1 MSPSDKNHFQ
11 IVYDEPSLSK
21 GTTRRNPGGTG
32 AKATDLDLQA
42 YPFPKSESFSPYRV
56 IPDREWSQLRSCR
69 NFRLKD
75 TKFSLGD
82 FVKVTNRSPYRGDRA
97 KRMNGGSKGPRR
109 DRVAYILE
117 IKAAD
122 ERNVFARVYWMYWP
136 EDMPKDKPGFSD
148 EKLESEPN
156 ELIASNHM
164 EIINVMSVSGL
175 ETVNH
180 MRDSR
185 TDPHCNRRRLQ
196 PHNLARLLSLQEAP
210 HSRRPL
216 FHLRSYELR
225 LRLEAFPKPRPNIPD
240 QTRMEFDKLTV
251 NGLRAASRVASVRG
265 KSYHYIRTGPVKD
278 SLGTII
284 LLHGFPDL
292 GFGWRYQIPYLASLG
307 YEVVAPDMLGFGDT
321 DAPDHP
327 RHYKLR
333 SIAED
338 VKELAGVVSKKEKVI
353 LGGHGRGAAAA
364 WRVAMWFPDLVQGL
378 FSIGIPFIPPSSIF
392 LSLDDVTRSG
402 KFTTLRHQLQ
412 FKGREVEDKIRDK
425 EEVRQFL
432 NAMFGGTTS
441 EGEPGFDATNGI
453 LFDILPRLDQS
464 HIISGDELDHYVSKY
479 SHDGNARLKTPIN
492 WFRTRV
498 QNYLDELQLLLKPI
512 RFSMPVLFLAPTKDG
527 ALPRGTADDMDRYFE
542 NLTREEVE
550 ASHWVMWESPTQV
563 NERVAA
569 WLRNV

>member
-11 IVYDEPSLSK
+11 IVYDKPSLSK
-21 GTTRRNPGGTG
+21 GITRRDPGGTG
-32 AKATDLDLQA
+32 AKATDLDLQT
-42 YPFPKSESFSPYRV
+42 YPFPKSESFPPYRV
-56 IPDREWSQLRSCR
+56 IPGGKWSELRSFR
-69 NFRLKD
+69 NFRRPVED

-136 EDMPKDKPGFSD
+136 EDMPKDMPGFSD

-175 ETVNH
+175 ETVKH

-185 TDPHCNRRRLQ
+185 TDIMCDDNENSNHTL
-196 PHNLARLLSLQEAP
+196 LADKTGGTTLPQE
-210 HSRRPL
+210 RIM
-216 FHLRSYELR
+216 E
-225 LRLEAFPKPRPNIPD
+225 PD
-240 QTRMEFDKLTV
+240 
-251 NGLRAASRVASVRG
+251 RVE
-265 KSYHYIRTGPVKD
+265 
-278 SLGTII
+278 
-284 LLHGFPDL
+284 
-292 GFGWRYQIPYLASLG
+292 GFGQHQVLNWPDCRVTCGSSANFGHQRKETKASS
-307 YEVVAPDMLGFGDT
+307 A
-321 DAPDHP
+321 
-327 RHYKLR
+327 K
-333 SIAED
+333 I
-338 VKELAGVVSKKEKVI
+338 
-353 LGGHGRGAAAA
+353 
-364 WRVAMWFPDLVQGL
+364 
-378 FSIGIPFIPPSSIF
+378 
-392 LSLDDVTRSG
+392 
-402 KFTTLRHQLQ
+402 
-412 FKGREVEDKIRDK
+412 KIRDK

-441 EGEPGFDATNGI
+441 EGEPVFDATNGI

-498 QNYLDELQLLLKPI
+498 QNYIDELQLLLKPI

-550 ASHWVMWESPTQV
+550 ASHWVMWESPIQV